1 MFFGDVSLSHEFK
14 GRHGVDHKS
23 GGASR
28 SVKNKIKIKC
38 CPPNP
43 ALKTEDNLLHFSSL

>member
-1 MFFGDVSLSHEFK
+1 LFEILVISKLKTVFGVFGDVSLSHEFK

-28 SVKNKIKIKC
+28 SVKNRIK
-38 CPPNP
+38 
-43 ALKTEDNLLHFSSL
+43 